1 MNSPEHEVL
10 VLLPVT
16 LLVLLAVCS
25 EPAAG
30 DDAPHTLQ
38 KRSSPPRSPARSPP
52 KSPPKQWTQPPLT
65 LQESLNGPWFLKPQG
80 PMQKPVKGGKW
91 IWGIVPVKNRKPNSG
106 GAGPSGKKSPPSGKR
121 GK

>member
-1 MNSPEHEVL
+1 MKTAIVL
-10 VLLPVT
+10 VSLA
-16 LLVLLAVCS
+16 LVLLAVCT

-65 LQESLNGPWFLKPQG
+65 LQESVNGPWFLQPQG
-80 PMQKPVKGGKW
+80 PMQKPVAGAKW
-91 IWGIVPVKNRKPNSG
+91 KWRVTPKKNSKPYSG
-106 GAGPSGKKSPPSGKR
+106 GAGPSGKKSPPKSPPKGK